1 MVARLRKELSE
12 AEKDSSKGRH
22 RARQRAV
29 KESLANLLPGD
40 VVEVPGPRRLGT
52 VVVVFPAGNPANPR
66 VGVITQQAQLR
77 RRELQKEL
85 ARLAVEV
92 DGKVEPVLDDLVAK
106 LPEDLQPLAAQ
117 ARAAALSARR
127 ALLGQSR

>member
-1 MVARLRKELSE
+1 MNDADSGLRDALYT
-12 AEKDSSKGRH
+12 
-22 RARQRAV
+22 AV
-29 KESLANLLPGD
+29 GFG
-40 VVEVPGPRRLGT
+40 VLG
-52 VVVVFPAGNPANPR
+52 
-66 VGVITQQAQLR
+66 IQQAQLR

-106 LPEDLQPLAAQ
+106 LPDDLRPLADQ

>member
-1 MVARLRKELSE
+1 MNDADSGLRE
-12 AEKDSSKGRH
+12 ALYT
-22 RARQRAV
+22 AV
-29 KESLANLLPGD
+29 GFG
-40 VVEVPGPRRLGT
+40 VLG
-52 VVVVFPAGNPANPR
+52 
-66 VGVITQQAQLR
+66 IQQAQLR

-106 LPEDLQPLAAQ
+106 LPDDLRPLADQ

>member
-1 MVARLRKELSE
+1 MNDADSGLRDALYT
-12 AEKDSSKGRH
+12 
-22 RARQRAV
+22 AV
-29 KESLANLLPGD
+29 GFG
-40 VVEVPGPRRLGT
+40 VLG
-52 VVVVFPAGNPANPR
+52 
-66 VGVITQQAQLR
+66 IQQVQLR

-106 LPEDLQPLAAQ
+106 LPEDIQPLATQ

-127 ALLGQSR
+127 VLLGQSR

>member
-1 MVARLRKELSE
+1 MDDSDPGLRDALYT
-12 AEKDSSKGRH
+12 
-22 RARQRAV
+22 AV
-29 KESLANLLPGD
+29 GFG
-40 VVEVPGPRRLGT
+40 VLG
-52 VVVVFPAGNPANPR
+52 
-66 VGVITQQAQLR
+66 IQQVQLR

-117 ARAAALSARR
+117 ARAAALGARR
-127 ALLGQSR
+127 ALLGQSK

>member
-1 MVARLRKELSE
+1 MDDVDAGIRDALYT
-12 AEKDSSKGRH
+12 
-22 RARQRAV
+22 AV
-29 KESLANLLPGD
+29 G
-40 VVEVPGPRRLGT
+40 LGIL
-52 VVVVFPAGNPANPR
+52 G
-66 VGVITQQAQLR
+66 IQQAQLR

-85 ARLAVEV
+85 TRLAVEV

-106 LPEDLQPLAAQ
+106 LPDDLRPLADQ

>member
-1 MVARLRKELSE
+1 MDDADAGLRDALYT
-12 AEKDSSKGRH
+12 
-22 RARQRAV
+22 AV
-29 KESLANLLPGD
+29 GFG
-40 VVEVPGPRRLGT
+40 VLG
-52 VVVVFPAGNPANPR
+52 
-66 VGVITQQAQLR
+66 IQQVQLR

-127 ALLGQSR
+127 PFRISVISSDRGGRGGR

>member
-1 MVARLRKELSE
+1 MNDADSDLRDALYT
-12 AEKDSSKGRH
+12 
-22 RARQRAV
+22 AV
-29 KESLANLLPGD
+29 GFG
-40 VVEVPGPRRLGT
+40 VLG
-52 VVVVFPAGNPANPR
+52 
-66 VGVITQQAQLR
+66 IQQAQLR

-85 ARLAVEV
+85 GRLADEV

-106 LPEDLQPLAAQ
+106 LPDDLRPLADQ